1 MKHQKNPTVLPYTNI
16 PEMDADT
23 AHYTAVQSA
32 SAIVLR
38 SAMIAHTSYLV
49 GSIQGTCNSI
59 HAHLKGNTLLMVA
72 PKGCRVLLML
82 GWLERGW
89 CQQKQWSECHWFNE
103 VHIRRLS
110 MLHKYILLNSLAG
123 RVNPKHKII
132 LTFGTTA
139 SRSIQWGHHYS
150 IQVVCSI
157 CQIRTEDST
166 SLYIQSGP
174 RHKYPVH

>member
-1 MKHQKNPTVLPYTNI
+1 
-16 PEMDADT
+16 MDADT
-23 AHYTAVQSA
+23 AHHTAVQSA
-32 SAIVLR
+32 SVIVLR
-38 SAMIAHTSYLV
+38 SAMIDHTSYLV

-72 PKGCRVLLML
+72 PKGCRVLLIW

-89 CQQKQWSECHWFNE
+89 CQQKQWCECHQWNSCYTLNLMYS
-103 VHIRRLS
+103 HARMLS
-110 MLHKYILLNSLAG
+110 ILHKHILLNSLAG

-139 SRSIQWGHHYS
+139 SRSVRWGHHYS

-157 CQIRTEDST
+157 CRTRTEDNT

-174 RHKYPVH
+174 RHK